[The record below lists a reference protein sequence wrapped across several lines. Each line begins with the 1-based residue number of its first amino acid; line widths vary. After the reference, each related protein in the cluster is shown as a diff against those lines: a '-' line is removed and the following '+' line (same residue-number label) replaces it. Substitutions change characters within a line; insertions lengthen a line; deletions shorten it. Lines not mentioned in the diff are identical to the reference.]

1 MYADD
6 TTISVAG
13 NTAAQVE
20 TLMNADLISIKK
32 WLESNKLTINVTKTE
47 YILIGSSYKLES
59 IIIPP
64 NIMMGN
70 EKIDRVK
77 SSKCVGVYID
87 ETLSWNHHTD
97 YLSKKISRAIGGLK
111 QVRRFVPTHTLITI
125 YKALIQPLFDYC
137 DVVWS
142 GLNEGLANRLQKL
155 QNRAARIITQ
165 SSYEIRSAA
174 ILERLG
180 WDNLAM
186 RRFEHKVTMM
196 YKVLNNNAPAYL
208 QEQFKQLKDSVPYN
222 LRNADVNL
230 ALPKPNS
237 EYLKKSFGYS
247 GGGCLELIAKK
258 SSKLEN
264 S

>member
-87 ETLSWNHHTD
+87 ETLSWNHHTN
-97 YLSKKISRAIGGLK
+97 YLSKKNIKSYRWFKASTSIRTNSYTNYYLTK
-111 QVRRFVPTHTLITI
+111 LIYSLYLTIVTL
-125 YKALIQPLFDYC
+125 
-137 DVVWS
+137 
-142 GLNEGLANRLQKL
+142 
-155 QNRAARIITQ
+155 
-165 SSYEIRSAA
+165 
-174 ILERLG
+174 
-180 WDNLAM
+180 
-186 RRFEHKVTMM
+186 
-196 YKVLNNNAPAYL
+196 
-208 QEQFKQLKDSVPYN
+208 
-222 LRNADVNL
+222 
-230 ALPKPNS
+230 
-237 EYLKKSFGYS
+237 FGQ
-247 GGGCLELIAKK
+247 A
-258 SSKLEN
+258 
-264 S
+264 